1 MYEAHFGLAQLPFRL
16 APDPRF
22 YVEAAPHRAA
32 ILALREGLR
41 RGDEFIPLLG
51 EFGVGKTSVAR
62 RLLQE
67 VHDDHH
73 LTGELTG
80 ALVDADDL
88 FDRVGEALG
97 LGAHDEPEELIQQLE
112 GLARSGGDAVL
123 LVDDAHDLAPDAL
136 QRLCTLTALRV
147 DGRPPLHVTLVGRA
161 LPAGVAAVRPGSPA
175 LDFGT
180 PVQVEPLDV
189 AGTREYIL
197 KRLARAGW
205 TGRPAFE
212 PDTTAEIHARC
223 LGNPG
228 LINRLCGHLLLQLF
242 MEGRDDL
249 SPAIVR
255 AGDDLLRCELEGLP
269 ATDKLPPPA
278 PRPPA
283 ASDPST
289 VPAPRA
295 HEAASTAV
303 AVDVEAGAAEASN
316 DDAALAVAPARLPV
330 PLRAEPDRQVV
341 ARPAAP
347 PWRDRRSRHRAW
359 AQGAVAAAF
368 LVGGGL
374 LATAMI
380 DRKYTRAPSSVH
392 ALAQRTPPTFAPATS
407 TATSPAT
414 MSVSVAPPPLPSTSD
429 DAAIAAAERALA
441 QAPPGAGPAPAPAPI
456 RDAAAVPAVPHAA
469 DDPGARL
476 RPHAMHKVHERPTSP
491 AAAPATALAA
501 PACPLESEALGLCHH
516 GRAHAGA
523 VAPAPIP
530 ARDTTPVVRPVPDP
544 PTPPAPPACEPAR
557 AALGLC
563 GPGSRPT
570 P

>member
-16 APDPRF
+16 GPDPRF
-22 YVEAAPHRAA
+22 YVEAAPHCAA

-41 RGDEFIPLLG
+41 RGDEFLPLLG
-51 EFGVGKTSVAR
+51 DFGVGKTSVGR

-73 LTGELTG
+73 LTGELPG
-80 ALVDADDL
+80 ALVDADDM

-112 GLARSGGDAVL
+112 GLARNGGDAVL

-136 QRLCTLTALRV
+136 QRLRTLTALRV
-147 DGRPPLHVTLVGRA
+147 DGRSPLHVTLVGRA
-161 LPAGVAAVRPGSPA
+161 LPSGVAAVGPGGRA
-175 LDFGT
+175 LDVGA
-180 PVQVEPLDV
+180 PVHVAPLDV

-212 PDTTAEIHARC
+212 EDTTAEIHARC

-228 LINRLCGHLLLQLF
+228 LINRLCGHLLLQLY

-269 ATDKLPPPA
+269 VTDKLPPPA
-278 PRPPA
+278 PRAAAPA
-283 ASDPST
+283 S
-289 VPAPRA
+289 
-295 HEAASTAV
+295 AATAV
-303 AVDVEAGAAEASN
+303 APFADEAVAPALTVDVDVSDFAPMPSS
-316 DDAALAVAPARLPV
+316 DDAALAVAPTQAHLPV
-330 PLRAEPDRQVV
+330 PLRAEPGRQV
-341 ARPAAP
+341 AAHPAAP
-347 PWRDRRSRHRAW
+347 PWRDSRSRHRAW

-380 DRKYTRAPSSVH
+380 DRKYTRAPSSVQ
-392 ALAQRTPPTFAPATS
+392 ALAQRTPPPAALATS
-407 TATSPAT
+407 TSPTTIA
-414 MSVSVAPPPLPSTSD
+414 VSVAPPPVPSTSA

-441 QAPPGAGPAPAPAPI
+441 QAPPGAGPAPVPPATPAVAAPAAVLHAVD
-456 RDAAAVPAVPHAA
+456 DASTRARPHAA
-469 DDPGARL
+469 HKLHAR
-476 RPHAMHKVHERPTSP
+476 PQTTT
-491 AAAPATALAA
+491 AAPPATALAA
-501 PACPLESEALGLCHH
+501 PACPLESEALGLCHR
-516 GRAHAGA
+516 GRARA
-523 VAPAPIP
+523 VAAPP
-530 ARDTTPVVRPVPDP
+530 ARDATPVVRPVPDP
-544 PTPPAPPACEPAR
+544 PAAAAAVACDPAR
-557 AALGLC
+557 ATLGLC
-563 GPGSRPT
+563 GAGSRPT